1 MATQFTDDYLKVQ
14 LRLQEPWSQ
23 DFVDKHGKEKHAHGQ
38 MKLLCSN
45 LLGLALV
52 EEHIQDLEKK
62 HKQEDRRQIQLVV
75 AGASPGTHMLV
86 LLEHLKQWREKRSVG
101 IHFYDPRAL
110 DEALLYRVSKES
122 NMSFRRQNFEDADAE
137 HWKDAVD
144 RNENCVVFFSDIRGG
159 IHGKQ
164 EHMHADE
171 SIIAADMQAQQRWV
185 KLMQPDYCMLKFH
198 APHATPDNPC
208 MPESFYYM
216 SGDLYEQGYVGL
228 FSGEH
233 RLFCTKNNIS
243 QQHVYVPEKLEK
255 HSFFHTH
262 VTRPTTFSVQGEHM
276 QYDDAFAAHVAQK
289 AARFLHIHAKKL
301 LHEAREKLRVP
312 RMKFAWP
319 AAKMSRVQALHCRML
334 QIL

>member
-1 MATQFTDDYLKVQ
+1 MPTEFTDANLQVQ
-14 LRLQEPWSQ
+14 LRLQEPWNQ

-38 MKLLCSN
+38 TKLLWSN

-52 EEHIQDLEKK
+52 EEHIRDWEKK
-62 HKQEDRRQIQLVV
+62 HKKKDKRTIQLVV

-86 LLEHLKQWREKRSVG
+86 LLKHLEQWRGTRSVE

-110 DEALLYRVSKES
+110 DETLLEHVSNDS
-122 NMSFRRQNFEDADAE
+122 TMSFRRQNFEDADAE
-137 HWKDAVD
+137 HWKAVD
-144 RNENCVVFFSDIRGG
+144 RNKNCVVFFSDIRGG
-159 IHGKQ
+159 IHGKE

-171 SIIAADMQAQQRWV
+171 AIIAADMQAQQRWV
-185 KLMQPDYCMLKFH
+185 QLMEPDYCMLKFH
-198 APHATPDNPC
+198 APHATPDNHC
-208 MPESFYYM
+208 MPNSFYYM
-216 SGDLYEQGYVGL
+216 SGDLYEQAYVGL

-233 RLFCTKNNIS
+233 RLFCTKSNIS

-255 HSFFHTH
+255 HSFFHTY
-262 VTRPTTFSVQGEHM
+262 VTRPETFSVQGKHM

-289 AARFLHIHAKKL
+289 AARVLGVDASEL
-301 LHEAREKLRVP
+301 LREAHEKLRAP

-319 AAKMSRVQALHCRML
+319 AAQMSRVQRLHCRML